1 MLYVGTTCVGNTFI
15 IDWVVPNC
23 FVVKRGSL
31 SDDFGHLYTYQGDN
45 DHLKMD
51 QYKTVFE
58 YFIIRMFFMVNV
70 RAVNAIEHSFHPLLF
85 LFEKVSR

>member
-1 MLYVGTTCVGNTFI
+1 MFYVGTTCVGNTFI

-45 DHLKMD
+45 DHLKWINI
-51 QYKTVFE
+51 KPVFE

-70 RAVNAIEHSFHPLLF
+70 RAVNAIEHSVQPLF
-85 LFEKVSR
+85 IFV